1 MEDAPV
7 DALLRPNIQGQ
18 TPLHLAAEMDDPSFL
33 EELLIKMKLGN
44 KGESKKIEKRDQKPK
59 EGDPSGDF
67 EQVEEAE
74 ELEGGMD
81 MANDK
86 QDKNQ
91 KNEQDAEQEDEI
103 EGSMDTYKAEQENA
117 TKSNKIICKDSRGRS
132 PIFNACEKK
141 NLSPLKLLL

>member
-1 MEDAPV
+1 MEEAPV

-18 TPLHLAAEMDDPSFL
+18 TLLHLAAEMDDPRFL
-33 EELLIKMKLGN
+33 EELLTKMKLGN
-44 KGESKKIEKRDQKPK
+44 KTEDEKNEENDQQTN
-59 EGDPSGDF
+59 EGDPPEDF
-67 EQVEEAE
+67 EQVEEAQ

-103 EGSMDTYKAEQENA
+103 EGSMDTYKAEQENP
-117 TKSNKIICKDSRGRS
+117 T
-132 PIFNACEKK
+132 
-141 NLSPLKLLL
+141 